1 MGEGLR
7 FIEELDKRGGLRSEY
22 LVKYEED
29 EAEYGVHPLKRP
41 IDMHIKYGVI
51 NLDKPPGPTSHEV
64 AAWVKRILGVSRAG
78 HAGTLDPGVSGVL
91 PIALER
97 ATKII
102 GVVTH
107 TSKEYIVLMHLHGD
121 ASREDIERVV
131 SMFIGEI
138 YQRPPLRSSV
148 KRILRKRRVHEI
160 EILEIDGRKVLMRV
174 KADPGTYIRKLCH
187 DIGLILGV
195 GAHMRELRRIATGPF
210 REDDSLVTL
219 HRLSEAVY
227 LYHSGDEKL
236 LRRSILPVEYS
247 VAHLP
252 KILVRNTAVGAI
264 THGAML
270 ASPGIAMVSNSIK
283 KGDLVALFTLKG
295 ELIAVGISEMNGEEM
310 VLRDKGIAVRVK
322 RVIMPPNIY
331 PAIWKGKSLNQLQG

>member
-7 FIEELDKRGGLRSEY
+7 FIEELDRKGGLKSEY
-22 LVKYEED
+22 LVKHEEE

-51 NLDKPPGPTSHEV
+51 NLDKPPGPTSHEI

-91 PIALER
+91 PIAIER

-107 TSKEYIVLMHLHGD
+107 TSKEYVVLMHLHGD
-121 ASREDIERVV
+121 ANREDIERVV

-160 EILEIDGRKVLMRV
+160 EILEIDGRRVLMRV

-187 DIGLILGV
+187 DMGLILGV

-227 LYHSGDEKL
+227 LYNSGDEKP

-264 THGAML
+264 AHGAML
-270 ASPGIAMVSNSIK
+270 ASPGVAMASSSIK
-283 KGDLVALFTLKG
+283 RGDLVALFTLKG
-295 ELIAVGISEMNGEEM
+295 ELIAVGVSEMSGEEM
-310 VLRDKGIAVRVK
+310 ALRDRGIAVRVK

-331 PAIWKGKSLNQLQG
+331 PAMWKGRGETKTG

>member
-7 FIEELDKRGGLRSEY
+7 FIEELDRKGGLKSEY
-22 LVKYEED
+22 LVKHEEE

-51 NLDKPPGPTSHEV
+51 NLDKPPGPTSHEI

-91 PIALER
+91 PIAIER

-107 TSKEYIVLMHLHGD
+107 TSKEYVVLMHLHGD
-121 ASREDIERVV
+121 ANREDIERVV

-160 EILEIDGRKVLMRV
+160 EILEIDGRRVLMRV

-187 DIGLILGV
+187 DMGLILGV

-227 LYHSGDEKL
+227 LYNSGDEKP

-264 THGAML
+264 AHGAML
-270 ASPGIAMVSNSIK
+270 ASPGVAMASSSIK
-283 KGDLVALFTLKG
+283 RGDLVALFTLKG
-295 ELIAVGISEMNGEEM
+295 ERIAVGVSEMSGEEM
-310 VLRDKGIAVRVK
+310 ALRDRGIAVRVK

-331 PAIWKGKSLNQLQG
+331 PAMWKKRAERFC

>member
-7 FIEELDKRGGLRSEY
+7 FIEELDRKGGLKSEY
-22 LVKYEED
+22 LVKHEEE

-51 NLDKPPGPTSHEV
+51 NLDKPPGPTSHEI

-91 PIALER
+91 PIAIER

-107 TSKEYIVLMHLHGD
+107 TSKEYVVLMHLHGD
-121 ASREDIERVV
+121 ANREDIERVV

-160 EILEIDGRKVLMRV
+160 EILEIDGRRVLMRV

-187 DIGLILGV
+187 DMGLILGV

-227 LYHSGDEKL
+227 LYNSGDEKP

-264 THGAML
+264 AHGAML
-270 ASPGIAMVSNSIK
+270 ASPGVAMASSSIK
-283 KGDLVALFTLKG
+283 RGDLVALFTLKG
-295 ELIAVGISEMNGEEM
+295 ELIAVGVSEMSGEEM
-310 VLRDKGIAVRVK
+310 ALRDRGIAVRVK

-331 PAIWKGKSLNQLQG
+331 PAMWKKRAERFC

>member
-7 FIEELDKRGGLRSEY
+7 FIEELDRRGGLKSEY
-22 LVKYEED
+22 LVKHEEE

-107 TSKEYIVLMHLHGD
+107 TSKEYIVLMQLHGD
-121 ASREDIERVV
+121 VSREDIERVV

-148 KRILRKRRVHEI
+148 KRILRKRRIHEI
-160 EILEIDGRKVLMRV
+160 EILEIDGRRVLMRV

-187 DIGLILGV
+187 DMGLILGV
-195 GAHMRELRRIATGPF
+195 GAHMRELRRIATGSF

-227 LYHSGDEKL
+227 LYNLGDEKP

-252 KILVRNTAVGAI
+252 KILVRNTAVGAV

-270 ASPGIAMVSNSIK
+270 AVPGIAMASSSIK

-295 ELIAVGISEMNGEEM
+295 ELIAVGISEMSGEEM
-310 VLRDKGIAVRVK
+310 VLRDRGIAVKVK

-331 PAIWKGKSLNQLQG
+331 PAIWRGRIETKTS